1 MEAVGDDLPYQR
13 GITFA
18 LRTIFP
24 DGFYDS
30 MLTLRFT
37 STFEMRSKQREISR
51 REPIGSRACLVPVGV
66 EQRRC
71 ADGIEPGTFLQ

>member
-37 STFEMRSKQREISR
+37 STFEMRSK
-51 REPIGSRACLVPVGV
+51 
-66 EQRRC
+66 
-71 ADGIEPGTFLQ
+71 